1 MILKGDGLLSILV
14 AMIKHL
20 PNILTLM
27 RLALTL
33 VFLGMILVSPG
44 VERRAAFLDWAF
56 VLFIVAAVTDVVD
69 GYVARRYNA
78 TSKFGRMLDP
88 LVDKVLV
95 CGAFICLAII
105 GEPKLFGLSGVT
117 LAIIQWFIVAVVVF
131 RETYVTILRHIAE
144 SKGVN
149 FAATKSG
156 KFKMLTQ
163 SVAIGVILMKM
174 AHFQATWADVL
185 TAVILAV
192 MVAAT
197 AISGVLATRR
207 PSWKQAQGNAN
218 PHDPAATSA

>member
-1 MILKGDGLLSILV
+1 MILKGPGNLSILV

-20 PNILTLM
+20 PNILTVM
-27 RLALTL
+27 RLVLTL
-33 VFLGMILVSPG
+33 VFLGMILHSPG
-44 VERRAAFLDWAF
+44 VEGKATFLDWAF
-56 VLFIVAAVTDVVD
+56 VLFVVAAVTDVVD
-69 GYVARRYNA
+69 GYVARRFDA

-105 GEPKLFGLSGVT
+105 GEPKLFGLSGVV
-117 LAIIQWFIVAVVVF
+117 LGVIQWFVVVVVVF

-144 SKGVN
+144 AKGIN

-163 SVAIGVILMKM
+163 SVAIGLILMKM
-174 AHFQATWADVL
+174 AHFQAAWADGL
-185 TAVILAV
+185 TALILAV

-207 PSWKQAQGNAN
+207 PSWKQTRGDAPPQA
-218 PHDPAATSA
+218 